1 LVLSSNVWTG
11 SQRCGYTP
19 FPPRHT
25 TPPVSKR
32 KIPAAVQS
40 FPRARIQIECA
51 DFTKPP
57 SALQGE
63 RTISSNQHKRTR
75 LWLTSPHFYPTYGGA
90 QNRYRSYIPGLL
102 ARDLDV
108 RVMTGTPQIQERSEA
123 DSDESWY
130 EAAPGNWLPQ
140 TILDGAPLERIRLP
154 DSKNRARTQIYY
166 DALQEVCQRAAEG
179 PTVAQ
184 LLTNMR
190 PQALPWLRRLKDSG
204 VATVYSVSQFPTW
217 QRKPVKRIL
226 RTRGYRQVYNAFDAL
241 VTNSEAI
248 QTFLRDLGV
257 TTRIEYIPNGVN
269 LQRFHPPRSEP
280 EHQARVALREKFGIP
295 TEHKIIVAVGAIMP
309 RKGPDKVLQA
319 WRRILPQLPNTHVM
333 FVGPRADSHDPKLQ
347 KFSTEI
353 EGLVASS
360 GATDQVHFTGIVDDV
375 ENYLRAADVFIL
387 ASNREG
393 TPNSVLEAMATGLP
407 CLVTP
412 FLGISAGIG
421 QAGEHYQ
428 LVEREP
434 EAIASALT
442 GLLQNDA
449 MGKSF
454 GERGRRYVMD
464 NVDQQ
469 HSLDHYV
476 ALYQELAATA
486 AQRR

>member
-1 LVLSSNVWTG
+1 MHGL
-11 SQRCGYTP
+11 
-19 FPPRHT
+19 H
-25 TPPVSKR
+25 PVTSGVR
-32 KIPAAVQS
+32 P
-40 FPRARIQIECA
+40 
-51 DFTKPP
+51 
-57 SALQGE
+57 
-63 RTISSNQHKRTR
+63 ISSNQHKATR

-102 ARDLDV
+102 ARGLDV

-123 DSDESWY
+123 DSDKSWY
-130 EAAPGNWLPQ
+130 DAAPGTWLPQ
-140 TILDGAPLERIRLP
+140 ITLDGAPLERIRLP
-154 DSKNRARTQIYY
+154 DSKNRTRTQIYY
-166 DALQEVCQRAAEG
+166 DALLDVCQRERQG

-217 QRKPVKRIL
+217 QQKPVKRIL
-226 RTRGYRQVYNAFDAL
+226 RRRGYQQVYNAFDAL
-241 VTNSEAI
+241 VTNSQAI
-248 QTFLRDLGV
+248 EEFLRSIGV

-269 LQRFHPPRSEP
+269 LQRFHPSTTAAEREAST
-280 EHQARVALREKFGIP
+280 ALREKFGIP
-295 TEHKIIVAVGAIMP
+295 AEHKVIVAVGAIMP
-309 RKGPDKVLQA
+309 RKGPDKILQA
-319 WRRILPQLPNTHVM
+319 WRRILPHLPDTHVM
-333 FVGPRADSHDPKLQ
+333 FVGPRADTHDPKLQ
-347 KFSTEI
+347 KFGEEI
-353 EGLVASS
+353 EALVAGS
-360 GATDQVHFTGIVDDV
+360 GAAHQVHFTGIVDDV

-421 QAGEHYQ
+421 QPGEHYQ

-434 EAIASALT
+434 EAIAAALT
-442 GLLQNDA
+442 GLLQNDTLA
-449 MGKSF
+449 TAYA
-454 GERGRRYVMD
+454 ERGQRYVVD

-469 HSLDHYV
+469 LSLDRYV
-476 ALYQELAATA
+476 ALYQELAAA